1 MNVPLDFFSV
11 ERAQAGAHK
20 APGAQTSLYGA
31 QIEKKIYIFSTDE
44 SPSWDPKCEKG
55 PSWGPWGPW
64 VPYFKNIIY
73 IFFPLE
79 RAPAGAQK
87 VYRENSQ
94 QFLSMESRHFDY
106 IIASEKFNKFL
117 EGKFNIFC

>member
-1 MNVPLDFFSV
+1 MEKNIHIFFST
-11 ERAQAGAHK
+11 E
-20 APGAQTSLYGA
+20 
-31 QIEKKIYIFSTDE
+31 E
-44 SPSWDPKCEKG
+44 SPSWGPKCEKG
-55 PSWGPWGPW
+55 PSWGPWGPG

-79 RAPAGAQK
+79 KAPAGAQK